1 MAVAISLRFPHH
13 SQMNN
18 IFESNHPLVQH
29 KLSLLRDKNTDRR
42 DFRTL
47 VKEITMMMVYE
58 SCRNLSIEHYE
69 IETPIEKMSA
79 PRLAEPSPVLVPILR
94 AGLGMVDGFLELLP
108 TARIGHVG
116 VYRDEETKQ
125 PHPYYAK
132 FPPNSLQTLHV
143 ICDPMLATGGTINY
157 VISLLKDRGV
167 KQIQVLSLLA
177 APEGLQEVTSA
188 HPDVNIFVAGID
200 RALNENC
207 YIVPGLGDAG
217 DRLFGTQ

>member
-1 MAVAISLRFPHH
+1 
-13 SQMNN
+13 MNN
-18 IFESNHPLVQH
+18 IYQSSHPLVQH

-47 VKEITMMMVYE
+47 AKEITMMLVYE
-58 SCRNLSIEHYE
+58 SCRELPLQLYE
-69 IETPIEKMSA
+69 IETPLERMQA
-79 PRLAEPSPVLVPILR
+79 PRLAEPSPILVPILR

-116 VYRDEETKQ
+116 VYRDEDTKQ
-125 PHPYYAK
+125 PHPYYSK
-132 FPPNSLQTLHV
+132 FPPNSLNTLHV

-157 VISLLKDRGV
+157 VISLLKARGV
-167 KQIQVLSLLA
+167 QQIQVVSLIA
-177 APEGLQEVTSA
+177 APEGLKTIAAA
-188 HPDVNIFVAGID
+188 HHDVKIFVAGID
-200 RALNENC
+200 RALDSNC